1 VKGEF
6 EFTDVDDYP
15 TRVGLSKRDGYTFG
29 VGGHWRPLFGQLAG
43 DIRLGTAIWRDPE
56 IHSAKSNRIGSR
68 SLASWKLVLDQKKKM
83 LWLLEDNLMMT
94 TTWTGR
100 MEPDGRSSV
109 YGFVSIAE
117 GDGFIVQEVDF
128 GSRAERAGLK
138 VGDRYTWKSAHAS
151 TPGESLEV
159 DASRFRLHV
168 IRGSEKHEI
177 TMALSDPLPVINKS
191 ARTTPSFESD
201 TEQD

>member
-56 IHSAKSNRIGSR
+56 IHSANSNRIGSR

-128 GSRAERAGLK
+128 GSRVTAIHGKVLMRVHLAKALK
-138 VGDRYTWKSAHAS
+138 WMLLDFGCTSFGVPRSMRSQWH
-151 TPGESLEV
+151 
-159 DASRFRLHV
+159 SRIHF
-168 IRGSEKHEI
+168 
-177 TMALSDPLPVINKS
+177 
-191 ARTTPSFESD
+191 
-201 TEQD
+201 Q